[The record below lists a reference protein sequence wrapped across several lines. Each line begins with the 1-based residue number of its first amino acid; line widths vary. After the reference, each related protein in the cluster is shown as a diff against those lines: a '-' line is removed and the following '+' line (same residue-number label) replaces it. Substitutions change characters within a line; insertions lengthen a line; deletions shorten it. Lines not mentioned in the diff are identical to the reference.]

1 MHTPT
6 QARAPGID
14 LLRALAILSVMLYHL
29 SSHGIALPAWVEHG
43 WMGVDLFFVLSGY
56 LIGWQLLHSYA
67 SGHPPAWRNFMLG
80 RALRILPAYYAVLA
94 LYALLP
100 ATREGGDLQ
109 PLWKYLTFTVNLWPD
124 WEQGRAYSHAWS
136 LCIEEHFYLVFP
148 PLAWLLAKHAS
159 VRQTGLLLL
168 TLLAGGALLRGW
180 LWQTQVAPHLAGGD
194 MRAVM
199 DAYVV
204 YLYDPSY
211 ARLDGLQMGA
221 SLAALRAFR
230 PQWWDRLQA
239 CSGSLML
246 LGSALLILATLIT
259 PASLSGATLLFPLV
273 ALGCTA
279 LLAGVTSPAHWPGR
293 TELPGAHAL
302 ALLAFSL
309 YLSHK
314 QIYHWLD
321 LLLPELGGQAPL
333 LAMLLYGAASLAG
346 AAVLYGLVERPALRW
361 RQHYLRGP
369 SVQTI

>member
-1 MHTPT
+1 MHSSPPN
-6 QARAPGID
+6 RAPGVD

-56 LIGWQLLHSYA
+56 LIGWQLLSRYA
-67 SGHPPAWRNFMLG
+67 SGHTPAWRNFMLS

-94 LYALLP
+94 LYVLLP

-109 PLWKYLTFTVNLWPD
+109 PLWKYLTFTVNLFPD

-148 PLAWLLAKHAS
+148 LLAWLLVKHAS
-159 VRQTGLLLL
+159 ARQTGLLLL
-168 TLLAGGALLRGW
+168 ALLAGGALLRGG
-180 LWQTQVAPHLAGGD
+180 LWQTQIAPHLAGGD
-194 MRAVM
+194 VRQVI

-211 ARLDGLQMGA
+211 ARLDGLLMGA
-221 SLAALRAFR
+221 SLAAVRAFR

-239 CSGSLML
+239 CSGRLML
-246 LGSALLILATLIT
+246 LGGALLILATRIT
-259 PASLSGATLLFPLV
+259 PASLLGATLLFPLV

-279 LLAGVTSPAHWPGR
+279 LLAGVTSPAHWLGR
-293 TELPGAHAL
+293 TVLPGAQTL

-309 YLSHK
+309 YLTHK

-321 LLLPELGGQAPL
+321 LLLPELGEQAPL
-333 LAMLLYGAASLAG
+333 LAVLLYGAASLAG
-346 AAVLYGLVERPALRW
+346 AALLYGLVERPALRL
-361 RQHYLRGP
+361 RQHYLR
-369 SVQTI
+369 